1 MRNIRRSVVL
11 VSCCMSVIAGCGKDS
26 AGDDESVDA
35 LLFSTRNLNREFEP
49 HQSPAELTGA
59 AQFVFTGRV
68 IEVSQGRAFYG
79 EPDQPPAMVTVQL
92 QVDIEEVIKGSP
104 DILGDSVVV
113 EITIGSEDELGR
125 AVDGGVAAKESQVLF
140 FADDFTKPAWKVITE
155 LGPTDDLILAPWTDG
170 AWLLDE
176 AGRDAA
182 LGIYVDRA
190 ELGGDW
196 TKVSSGA
203 ELVDAAKIGS

>member
-1 MRNIRRSVVL
+1 MRYIPRSPVL
-11 VSCCMSVIAGCGKDS
+11 VSCCMCIMAACGTDS
-26 AGDDESVDA
+26 AGQAESVGA
-35 LLFSTRNLNREFEP
+35 LLASTRNLNREFES
-49 HQSPAELTGA
+49 HQSPAELTRA
-59 AQFVFTGRV
+59 AQFVFTGSV

-92 QVDIEEVIKGSP
+92 QVDVAEVIKGSP

-113 EITIGSEDELGR
+113 EITIGSEDELSR
-125 AVDGGVAAKESQVLF
+125 AVEGGIAAKGSQVLF
-140 FADDFTKPAWKVITE
+140 FADDFTKPAWKFITE
-155 LGPTDDLILAPWTDG
+155 LGSADDLILAPWTDG

-176 AGRDAA
+176 AGQDAA

-196 TKVSSGA
+196 TKLTSSA